1 MNTLKRKLT
10 AILLTFAMLLSL
22 MPAFPQAAEAA
33 TTVVSKNG
41 YVAVEYT
48 DEIAGNE
55 HFTVN
60 VYLDGTIVDTVDITD
75 RQNASGNITV
85 KVNNDQYEIAGR
97 AGVSTDV
104 EGLGATPKPD
114 VDMSLQ
120 SVSCLWT
127 PVVNDHLTIN
137 VTLRSDKMER
147 PTVTDNGIYEEDDA
161 TIGYRFYDSQIFKM
175 LALAER
181 DVPAD
186 TKIEKVQINFI
197 SDTSLGGTVTL
208 TDINRVNDYWYT
220 NEILNVNMK
229 ASPNNIENLV
239 ITYGGGQTLTIPAG
253 DLLIDWHSGAGQY
266 YSVESNNTES
276 HIVWFYNE
284 KNSTTVNDFYPYD
297 YRIVRDGE
305 CLGEDYMPTP
315 PTYDGTWN
323 EYQFVN
329 WEIDTWTGDGATGE
343 AFLPTTIV
351 DKDMTVYAH
360 KVSSAKGGT
369 WIDVRND
376 DNRFLERVVEL
387 YNEANDV
394 DITVSDIKTSDKDGF
409 GISVYDINDNKSQP
423 RYLDSGWKDDNTY
436 YRVDNYDADN
446 PSSGSE
452 WYNNKLAFDEVDG
465 IYVYFKVDGSEEVNT
480 VQIPVGNN
488 DGDLAKL
495 MGDADTIL
503 SLYVIQDD
511 QVINDGSED
520 PDPEPDPDDLNGTD
534 VTVQVVVDGTPVKN
548 PLSYVTLS
556 RDTTETDYDQFIQ
569 RNIDDNG
576 VITYDF
582 NYFVPSSPDDTSTGY
597 DCVDIEVA
605 LNNDKSA
612 YILQG
617 VTSYQTHGQNGTSNV
632 DDNSDDEE
640 NARNTFT
647 VDNVTSDKNN
657 ETVDCIIYLRS
668 KYSVEYY
675 LNDVLQTGDAYN
687 VGTIYLSDE
696 DVTTT
701 TAEKNY
707 PQDQTAKLMYWQNN
721 ANYETGIDSLPEFP
735 KDGDKVV
742 RGWFLGSKSNQTTTY
757 EPEKLFDAI
766 DQASDTAASTTEDH
780 VIQFYATSVDK
791 TQQYPLTYDA
801 NGGENAP
808 AASIHE
814 ENSQVTLSTDYPT
827 HENVNNIPVVIVG
840 WSETDTDEKIY
851 AADEKNELPKITTAV
866 LMDKDRTVYAVWG
879 YDTNGNDV
887 PDVNENLYDL
897 IYDANGGTIEDSK
910 ENKAYVTEL
919 LPNKYTVWARD
930 DNGNFTGTYPKDA
943 EWPMHESVKGD
954 NVILIGWT
962 AEPDTKIYTD
972 ADDEK
977 VVRDK
982 LLSEIKIEANSVT
995 VYALW
1000 GLDDNNNG
1008 TPDVFENLYTLTYDA
1023 NGGTLGNNGPASIE
1037 IKDLTTGEKTLW
1049 PADNAS
1055 GDVVPKDSQGEELG
1069 EPVHADAE
1077 APADSV
1083 ISDEGATVGVAF
1095 IGWSTTKPEKEI
1107 FAAGENYGDIVSKVT
1122 IPNSTNPANV
1132 TVYAVWGYDENGDGV
1147 ADAQQIVI
1155 TPADIVIY
1163 EGGEGYEGVL
1173 ETDNGEMVGEDADG
1187 NGLPEPGYY
1196 FILPYQLDNEL
1207 GGADTIVNLEGQLHL
1222 AYTNQDNPNDQRSWN
1237 VALYNEN
1244 DPEASKA
1251 YGRYVYR
1258 LVPETDGYPVRLEI
1272 KDGEQL
1278 VSSDE
1283 FEISLNELS
1292 QTYSMKLYTDP
1303 QVDRV
1308 QVTAQIKDDSDA
1320 WVDVNEALDA
1330 DVVEGIARGTAS
1342 LTIRGTTDENP
1353 VSAIQDTV
1361 TDEVE
1366 TITAVQPNNVEY
1378 LINDSD
1384 IPVIMNAEGNNVQ
1397 LLNDTIVDE
1406 DGSQEAME
1414 EAIVEAAAND
1424 EDVNIDA
1431 DYTFDFRYLD
1441 LVDTDNGN
1449 AYVTMADGQ
1458 EMTIYWPYPED
1469 MDQDDTFY
1477 VAHFDGL
1484 DRDFTAGELASAIND
1499 ADLKLYSEGDANYKL
1514 ETTENGIKFTTSTF
1528 SPFALVYDASQAD
1541 NGGNQGGGGWTPD
1554 GGDDGP
1560 DGLNTEDHFS
1570 YIVGYA
1576 EDYRTGEPTDNEDLW
1591 PVKPNNQITRAEVAT
1606 IFYRLLEDEVR
1617 DEYDTTAN
1625 DFSDVSA
1632 DSWYNQ
1638 TVSTLASMGILKGY
1652 EDGTFRP
1659 NASITRAEFAAI
1671 ATRFFDETG
1680 ATYEPGTFTDVTGDE
1695 WFAGAIMDAVNLGL
1709 IGGYEDGTVR
1719 PNNNITRAEACA
1731 IVNRTLGRVPDADHL
1746 LPADEMTT
1754 WPDNPSSAWFYADM
1768 QEATNGHEYEWI
1780 TEDGNKIEEWTDILD
1795 KDWNDR

>member
-10 AILLTFAMLLSL
+10 AILLTFAMLFSL
-22 MPAFPQAAEAA
+22 MPALPQAAEAA
-33 TTVVSKNG
+33 EAT
-41 YVAVEYT
+41 
-48 DEIAGNE
+48 
-55 HFTVN
+55 
-60 VYLDGTIVDTVDITD
+60 
-75 RQNASGNITV
+75 SGNGLVTV
-85 KVNNDQYEIAGR
+85 SYNDTGYKECYVKIQDVNGNQLD
-97 AGVSTDV
+97 
-104 EGLGATPKPD
+104 
-114 VDMSLQ
+114 
-120 SVSCLWT
+120 
-127 PVVNDHLTIN
+127 N
-137 VTLRSDKMER
+137 VTLENYLGSGSSVTLNLNNKNYEIVSVTETGMSLYEEYPLYSDR
-147 PTVTDNGIYEEDDA
+147 HQYRFTAAIYGDSATLTVTVQPYDGPEVSEFIYDA
-161 TIGYRFYDSQIFKM
+161 TATRTYRLYDDQIFKM
-175 LALAER
+175 IYKYGSQQ
-181 DVPAD
+181 DVG
-186 TKIEKVQINFI
+186 V
-197 SDTSLGGTVTL
+197 GTVIKSITPKW
-208 TDINRVNDYWYT
+208 T
-220 NEILNVNMK
+220 
-229 ASPNNIENLV
+229 EN
-239 ITYGGGQTLTIPAG
+239 
-253 DLLIDWHSGAGQY
+253 
-266 YSVESNNTES
+266 
-276 HIVWFYNE
+276 F
-284 KNSTTVNDFYPYD
+284 
-297 YRIVRDGE
+297 
-305 CLGEDYMPTP
+305 
-315 PTYDGTWN
+315 
-323 EYQFVN
+323 
-329 WEIDTWTGDGATGE
+329 GDGATGAGSSFNDINRE
-343 AFLPTTIV
+343 EDYYNKEFTFSSVYNNLSSVQPYNMASLEIVYDDGAGVEKTVTVPADDLQFTVGEEGSAKHYNIELADDSFHVVYFYNETNGNIGNNYFLYDIRFVNHGESLGENMPADPTYEGGTFYRFINWDLGSWDGSTHQPFMSTTIV
-351 DKDMTVYAH
+351 
-360 KVSSAKGGT
+360 
-369 WIDVRND
+369 ND
-376 DNRFLERVVEL
+376 DYNVFARKAASSHSGTEIHVV
-387 YNEANDV
+387 N
-394 DITVSDIKTSDKDGF
+394 S
-409 GISVYDINDNKSQP
+409 
-423 RYLDSGWKDDNTY
+423 
-436 YRVDNYDADN
+436 
-446 PSSGSE
+446 
-452 WYNNKLAFDEVDG
+452 
-465 IYVYFKVDGSEEVNT
+465 VDGSENELLNLV
-480 VQIPVGNN
+480 
-488 DGDLAKL
+488 AKL
-495 MGDADTIL
+495 YNEKNGTTITAADIEPSEVEINVYDNEGNQTNEEAVMNGWKDSGGVNYYNL
-503 SLYVIQDD
+503 SNCNVSWNDHLSQAELSKIRVTFELD
-511 QVINDGSED
+511 DGSHSVDIPIGEYADQLSIYMASTENIIELIVNQPTEVIED
-520 PDPEPDPDDLNGTD
+520 PDPEPEPDPGDLNGTD
-534 VTVQVVVDGTPVKN
+534 VTVQVYVDGTPVKD
-548 PLSYVTLS
+548 PLTYVS
-556 RDTTETDYDQFIQ
+556 INRDTTDTDYDEFVQK
-569 RNIDDNG
+569 NIDENG

-582 NYFVPSSPDDTSTGY
+582 NYFVSSGSDDTSNGY
-597 DCVDIEVA
+597 DCVDIEVKV
-605 LNNDKSA
+605 NENKSS

-647 VDNVTSDKNN
+647 IDNVTSDKHDK
-657 ETVDCIIYLRS
+657 TVDCTIYLRS
-668 KYSVEYY
+668 KYSVKYY
-675 LNDVLQTGDAYN
+675 LNDELQTGDAYN
-687 VGTIYLSDE
+687 VGTVYLADE

-701 TAEKNY
+701 TAPENY
-707 PQDQTAKLMYWQNN
+707 PKDQTATLMNWQNN
-721 ANYETGIDSLPEFP
+721 ANYKTDIDSLPELP
-735 KDGDKVV
+735 SDGDKVV
-742 RGWFLGSKSNQTTTY
+742 SGWFLGSADNQTTIY
-757 EPEKLFDAI
+757 ESEKLFDAI

-887 PDVNENLYDL
+887 PDVNENLYSL
-897 IYDANGGTIEDSK
+897 IYDANGGTIEGSK

-930 DNGNFTGTYPKDA
+930 DNGDSTGTYPKDA
-943 EWPMHESVKGD
+943 KWPTHERVNGD

-1008 TPDVFENLYTLTYDA
+1008 TPDVFEDLYTLTYDA

-1077 APADSV
+1077 APADSI

-1107 FAAGENYGDIVSKVT
+1107 FAAGENYGDIVSEVT

-1147 ADAQQIVI
+1147 ADAEQIVI
-1155 TPADIVIY
+1155 TPADIIIY

-1173 ETDNGEMVGEDADG
+1173 ETDEGEMVGDDADG

-1207 GGADTIVNLEGQLHL
+1207 GGAGNIVNLEGKLHL
-1222 AYTNQDNPNDQRSWN
+1222 AYTDQDDSTDQRSWN
-1237 VALYNEN
+1237 VALYNESE
-1244 DPEASKA
+1244 PKASMA

-1258 LVPETDGYPVRLEI
+1258 LIPETDGYPVRLEI
-1272 KDGEQL
+1272 KDGEEL
-1278 VSSDE
+1278 VTSDE

-1308 QVTAQIKDDSDA
+1308 QVTAQIKDGDGN

-1366 TITAVQPNNVEY
+1366 TITAVQPDGVEY

-1384 IPVIMNAEGNNVQ
+1384 IPVIMNAEENNVQ

-1414 EAIVEAAAND
+1414 AAIVEAAEND

-1469 MDQDDTFY
+1469 MDENDTFY

-1484 DRDFTAGELASAIND
+1484 DRDFTASELASAIDN
-1499 ADLKLYSEGDANYKL
+1499 ADLKLYSEGDDTYEL

-1528 SPFALVYDASQAD
+1528 SPFALVYDPDQN
-1541 NGGNQGGGGWTPD
+1541 NGGNPGGGGGWHP
-1554 GGDDGP
+1554 GGGSGDGP

-1570 YIVGYA
+1570 YVVGY
-1576 EDYRTGEPTDNEDLW
+1576 EDGM
-1591 PVKPNNQITRAEVAT
+1591 VKPQRSITRAEVAT
-1606 IFYRLLEDEVR
+1606 IFYRLLEDDVR
-1617 DEYDTTAN
+1617 DDYDTTRN
-1625 DFSDVSA
+1625 NFSDVTS

-1671 ATRFFDETG
+1671 ATRFFEETG
-1680 ATYEPGTFTDVTGDE
+1680 ATYEPGTFTDVTGSE